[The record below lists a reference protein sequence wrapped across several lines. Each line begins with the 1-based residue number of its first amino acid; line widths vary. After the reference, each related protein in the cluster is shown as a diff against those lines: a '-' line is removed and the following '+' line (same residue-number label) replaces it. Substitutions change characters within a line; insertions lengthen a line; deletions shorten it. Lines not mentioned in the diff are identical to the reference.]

1 MNDNNVLYDY
11 QFGFRKHHSTSHTI
25 ITLVERVE
33 KVLDIGKVVVGV
45 FLALKKVIDTV
56 NHTILLHQ
64 LEKYGIQGIVL
75 K

>member
-1 MNDNNVLYDY
+1 MIIMCYMITK
-11 QFGFRKHHSTSHTI
+11 FGFRKHHSTSHTI

-33 KVLDIGKVVVGV
+33 KGLDTGKVVVGE
-45 FLALKKVIDTV
+45 FLDLKKAFDTE
-56 NHTILLHQ
+56 NHTILLHK